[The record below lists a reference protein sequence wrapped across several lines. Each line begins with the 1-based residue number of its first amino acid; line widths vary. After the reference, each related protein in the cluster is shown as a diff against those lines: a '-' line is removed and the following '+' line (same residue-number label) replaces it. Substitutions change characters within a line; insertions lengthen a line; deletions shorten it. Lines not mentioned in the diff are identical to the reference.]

1 MKLVIFG
8 AAGGTGHILVEQ
20 ALEKGHEV
28 TAFDRHP
35 GALPIQHPK
44 LLLVQGDVFDPAQV
58 EAAIAGQDVVICVLG
73 VKPGTTA
80 PVCSTGT
87 KNIISAMQ
95 KLGVKRFICQSSF
108 TVAAL
113 DGEWR
118 EAPLVL
124 PLILLFTPKVK
135 ATFADQV
142 KQEQFVRQSDLDW
155 TLVRPARLIN
165 EPAKGAYRVGDPL
178 KIGLNSKISRADVA
192 DFLLKQV
199 SDDTYLHRVARLKY

>member
-1 MKLVIFG
+1 VIFG
-8 AAGGTGHILVEQ
+8 AAGGTGRILVEQ
-20 ALEKGHEV
+20 ALAKGHEV

-35 GALPIQHPK
+35 AALTIRHPK
-44 LLLVQGDVFDPAQV
+44 LSLVQGDVFDASQV
-58 EAAIAGQDVVICVLG
+58 EAAISGQDVVICVLG
-73 VKPGTTA
+73 LKPGTTV

-87 KNIISAMQ
+87 KHIVAAMQ
-95 KLGVKRFICQSSF
+95 KLGVRRFICQSSF

-118 EAPLVL
+118 EAPRIL
-124 PLILLFTPKVK
+124 PLILPFFPKVK

-155 TLVRPARLIN
+155 TIVRPARLTN
-165 EPAKGAYRVGDPL
+165 SPRTGTYKAGDPL

-192 DFLLKQV
+192 DFLLKQL

>member
-1 MKLVIFG
+1 MKLAIFG
-8 AAGGTGHILVEQ
+8 AAGGTGRILVER
-20 ALEKGHEV
+20 ALEQGHEV

-35 GALPIQHPK
+35 GALTIQHAK
-44 LLLVQGDVFDPAQV
+44 LSLVQGDVFDPAQV
-58 EAAIAGQDVVICVLG
+58 EAAIAGQDVVISVLG

-87 KNIISAMQ
+87 KNIIAAMQ
-95 KLGVKRFICQSSF
+95 KLGVKRFICQSTF
-108 TVAAL
+108 AAASL

-142 KQEQFVRQSDLDW
+142 KQEQFVRPSDLDW
-155 TLVRPARLIN
+155 TLVRPARLID
-165 EPAKGAYRVGDPL
+165 EPAKGTYLVGDPL
-178 KIGLNSKISRADVA
+178 KIGLYSKISRADVA

-199 SDDTYLHRVARLKY
+199 SDNTYIHRVARLKY

>member
-28 TAFDRHP
+28 TAFDRQP
-35 GALPIQHPK
+35 GALTIQHPK
-44 LLLVQGDVFDPAQV
+44 LSVVQGDVFDPAQV

-73 VKPGTTA
+73 VKPGSTV
-80 PVCSTGT
+80 PVCSVGT
-87 KNIISAMQ
+87 KNIIAAMQ
-95 KLGVKRFICQSSF
+95 KLGVKRFVCQSSF
-108 TVAAL
+108 TVASL

-118 EAPLVL
+118 EAPWVL
-124 PLILLFTPKVK
+124 PLILPFFPKVK

-165 EPAKGAYRVGDPL
+165 EPAKGTYRVGDPL

-192 DFLLKQV
+192 GFLLKQV
-199 SDDTYLHRVARLKY
+199 SDDTYIHWVPRLRY

>member
-8 AAGGTGHILVEQ
+8 AAGGTGRILVEQ

-35 GALPIQHPK
+35 QALTIQHPK
-44 LLLVQGDVFDPAQV
+44 LSLVQGDVFDPAQV

-73 VKPGTTA
+73 VKPGSTV

-108 TVAAL
+108 TLAAL

-118 EAPLVL
+118 EAPWIL

-135 ATFADQV
+135 ATFSDQV
-142 KQEQFVRQSDLDW
+142 SQECSVRQRDMDCSLAG
-155 TLVRPARLIN
+155 VAMLIK
-165 EPAKGAYRVGDPL
+165 EREKGTFWHDDPL
-178 KIGLNSKISRADVA
+178 KRA
-192 DFLLKQV
+192 L
-199 SDDTYLHRVARLKY
+199 

>member
-20 ALEKGHEV
+20 ALAKEHEV

-35 GALPIQHPK
+35 GALTIKHPK
-44 LLLVQGDVFDPAQV
+44 LSLIQGDVFDPAQV

-73 VKPGTTA
+73 VKPGSTV
-80 PVCSTGT
+80 PVCSIGT
-87 KNIISAMQ
+87 KNIIAAMQ

-108 TVAAL
+108 AVAAL

-118 EAPLVL
+118 EAPWVL
-124 PLILLFTPKVK
+124 PLILPFFPKVK

-142 KQEQFVRQSDLDW
+142 KQEQFVRHSDLDW

-165 EPAKGAYRVGDPL
+165 EPAKGTYKVGDPL
-178 KIGLNSKISRADVA
+178 KIGLNSKISRTDVA

-199 SDDTYLHRVARLKY
+199 SDNTYLHRIARLKY

>member
-35 GALPIQHPK
+35 GALTIQHPK
-44 LLLVQGDVFDPAQV
+44 LSLVQGDVFDPAQV
-58 EAAIAGQDVVICVLG
+58 EVAIAGHDVVICVLG

-118 EAPLVL
+118 EAPWVL

-142 KQEQFVRQSDLDW
+142 KQEQFVRQSELDW

-165 EPAKGAYRVGDPL
+165 EPAKGTYRVGDPL

-199 SDDTYLHRVARLKY
+199 SDNTYLHRVARLKY

>member
-8 AAGGTGHILVEQ
+8 AAGGTGRILVEQ
-20 ALEKGHEV
+20 ALAKGHEV

-35 GALPIQHPK
+35 GALTIQHPK
-44 LLLVQGDVFDPAQV
+44 LSLVQGDVFDPDQV

-73 VKPGTTA
+73 VKPGSTM
-80 PVCSTGT
+80 PVCSIGT
-87 KNIISAMQ
+87 KNIIAAMQ

-118 EAPLVL
+118 EAPWIL

-165 EPAKGAYRVGDPL
+165 EPAKGTYRVGDPL

-192 DFLLKQV
+192 DFLLKQANAN
-199 SDDTYLHRVARLKY
+199 TYIHRVPRLKY